1 MTIDAQRREA
11 LLAAVSAIAVAAG
24 AEVMAVYESDFAVSA
39 KVDRSPVTDADE
51 NAERLIVAALRG
63 LTPDIPVIAEERAAR
78 GEVPAIDG
86 RRFWLV
92 DPLDG
97 TREFVARNGEFTVNI
112 ALIDEGMPALGA
124 VHLPAAARLYAGAV
138 GLGATVREGEAP
150 AQAIAART
158 PPAGGVRVVAS
169 RSHLNAETE
178 AFIAALPPA
187 DLAYAG
193 SSWKF
198 CLLAEGAAD
207 LYPRLGRTREWDTAA
222 GQAVL
227 LAAGGSVATLAGA
240 PLGYGKPGFVNPSF
254 VARGRADGEAPPAR
268 GGGAPP
274 VPTRSA
280 P

>member
-24 AEVMAVYESDFAVSA
+24 AEVMAVYARDFAVSA
-39 KVDRSPVTDADE
+39 KADRTPVTDADE

-63 LTPDIPVIAEERAAR
+63 LTPDIPVVAEERAAR
-78 GEVPAIDG
+78 GEVPAIG
-86 RRFWLV
+86 GGRFWLV

-112 ALIDEGMPALGA
+112 ALIDEGVPALGA

-138 GLGATVREGEAP
+138 GLGATVREGGAP
-150 AQAIAART
+150 ARAIAART

-169 RSHLNAETE
+169 RSHLDAETE
-178 AFIAALPPA
+178 AFIAARAPA
-187 DLAYAG
+187 GVEYAG
-193 SSWKF
+193 SSLKF

-207 LYPRLGRTREWDTAA
+207 LYPRFGRTREWDTAA

-240 PLGYGKPGFVNPSF
+240 PLGYGKPGFVNPAF
-254 VARGRADGEAPPAR
+254 VARGGAGERPVRPAP
-268 GGGAPP
+268 
-274 VPTRSA
+274 
-280 P
+280 